1 MTEKEETASGGSK
14 EFLTVAVAGQVFGI
28 PVLQV
33 QDVLGEQK
41 VTKVPL
47 AAREIAGSLNLRGR
61 VVTAINVRH
70 RLQLPA
76 LAAGSKT
83 MYIVVNHKDE
93 LYSMIVD
100 SVGEVLSVPD
110 KDFEKTPATLDHA
123 WRDLSLGIYRQKD
136 NLLVILDVPKM
147 LESLCMRDSDAA

>member
-1 MTEKEETASGGSK
+1 MTGKEEQPSGESK
-14 EFLTVAVAGQVFGI
+14 QFLTVAVAGQAFCI

-33 QDVLGEQK
+33 QDVLGEQR

-70 RLQLPA
+70 RLQLPEQP
-76 LAAGSKT
+76 AGSKT
-83 MYIVVNHKDE
+83 MYIVVNHKEE
-93 LYSMIVD
+93 LYSLIVD
-100 SVGEVLSVPD
+100 SVGEVLSLPD
-110 KDFEKTPATLDHA
+110 KEFEKTPTTLDPA
-123 WRDLSLGIYRQKD
+123 WRDLSLGIYRQKE

-147 LESLCMRDSDAA
+147 LESLCTRDSHAA